1 MFVNMESLKTELH
14 CHNIFSNGHVGILE
28 PIHDCSVTISQQLE
42 QAHMEGLD
50 VLFVTNHN
58 TIDGYE
64 QMLEYKKNHWKF
76 DTLNVYPAE
85 EVTTDNESHV
95 LVYGIDHAIKPGLS
109 LHEIL
114 DEAKKQNAVTIAPH
128 PFSLMDAL
136 REDSVHCDLFEVF
149 NSSNVDIY
157 SNIKA
162 KKFSEEKNLHLV
174 AGSDSHVKSTIGRC
188 TNLIHSENKL
198 DDIIHAMRHNQIKIN
213 TTGYVQPREVL
224 EHIRYKI
231 ENSKNYIDIHVSEFY
246 PRSSWAF
253 SLLYKLYMLSPEG
266 VFCNALYRISISMLK
281 RISRKINFEGYNPS
295 IFRER
300 DLGTIAKMIF

>member
-1 MFVNMESLKTELH
+1 MHIMESLKAELH
-14 CHNIFSNGHVGILE
+14 CHNIFSNGHVGYLE
-28 PIHDCSVTISQQLE
+28 PIYDCNVTIPQQLE
-42 QAHMEGLD
+42 QAYLAGLN

-58 TIDGYE
+58 TIDGYR
-64 QMLEYKKNHWKF
+64 QMLEYKKKYRKF

-95 LVYGIDHAIKPGLS
+95 LVYGVDHAIKSGLS

-114 DEAKKQNAVTIAPH
+114 DEAKKQDAVTIAPH

-136 REDSVHCDLFEVF
+136 REDSIQCDLFEVF
-149 NSSNVDIY
+149 NSLNVDVY

-162 KKFSEEKNLHLV
+162 KKFSEEKNLHV
-174 AGSDSHVKSTIGRC
+174 TAGSDSHVKSTIGRC
-188 TNLIHSENKL
+188 TNLIYSENKL
-198 DDIIHAMRHNQIKIN
+198 DGIIHAMKHNQIKIN

-231 ENSKNYIDIHVSEFY
+231 ENSKNYIDSHVSEFY
-246 PRSSWAF
+246 PRSVWAF

-266 VFCNALYRISISMLK
+266 
-281 RISRKINFEGYNPS
+281 
-295 IFRER
+295 IF
-300 DLGTIAKMIF
+300 

>member
-1 MFVNMESLKTELH
+1 MYIMKSLKAELH
-14 CHNIFSNGHVGILE
+14 CHNIFSNGHVGSLE
-28 PIHDCSVTISQQLE
+28 PIHDCNVTIPQQLE
-42 QAHMEGLD
+42 QAYLAELD

-58 TIDGYE
+58 TIDGYRH
-64 QMLEYKKNHWKF
+64 MLEYKKNHQKF
-76 DTLNVYPAE
+76 DALKVYPAE
-85 EVTTDNESHV
+85 EVTTNNESHV
-95 LVYGIDHAIKPGLS
+95 LVYGIDHAIKPGLT

-136 REDSVHCDLFEVF
+136 RDDSIHCDLFEVF
-149 NSSNVDIY
+149 NSSNIDIY

-162 KKFSEEKNLHLV
+162 KKFAEEKNLRV
-174 AGSDSHVKSTIGRC
+174 TAGSDSHVKSTIGRC
-188 TNLIHSENKL
+188 TNLIYSENKL
-198 DDIIHAMRHNQIKIN
+198 DNIIYAMKHNQIKIN
-213 TTGYVQPREVL
+213 TTEYVQPREVL

-231 ENSKNYIDIHVSEFY
+231 ENSKNYIDLHVSEFY
-246 PRSSWAF
+246 PRSAWVF
-253 SLLYKLYMLSPEG
+253 SLLYKLYMHSPEG
-266 VFCNALYRISISMLK
+266 IFCKALYRISISILK

>member
-1 MFVNMESLKTELH
+1 MESLKAELH
-14 CHNIFSNGHVGILE
+14 CHNIFSNGHVGSLE
-28 PIHDCSVTISQQLE
+28 PIYDCNVTVPQQLE
-42 QAHMEGLD
+42 QAYLADLD

-58 TIDGYE
+58 TIDGYR
-64 QMLEYKKNHWKF
+64 QMLEYKKNYRKF

-95 LVYGIDHAIKPGLS
+95 LVYGVDHAIKSGLS

-114 DEAKKQNAVTIAPH
+114 DEAKKQDVVTIAPH

-136 REDSVHCDLFEVF
+136 REDSIQCDLFEVF
-149 NSSNVDIY
+149 NSSNVDVY

-162 KKFSEEKNLHLV
+162 KKFSEEKNLHVV

-188 TNLIHSENKL
+188 TNLIYSENKL
-198 DDIIHAMRHNQIKIN
+198 DDIIHAMKHNQTKIN
-213 TTGYVQPREVL
+213 TTGYVQPQEVL

-231 ENSKNYIDIHVSEFY
+231 ENSKNYIDWHVSEFY
-246 PRSSWAF
+246 PRSVWAF

-266 VFCNALYRISISMLK
+266 IFCKALLILGISMLK